1 MKTSRLRSGVSFSG
15 KRRVSLENS
24 CCKILPLLACL
35 FVFNVEI
42 STIRTFVA
50 EFDNLLQQDHLR
62 VSGCP
67 GHLDPGRGDGQLAA
81 TSGDGRDE

>member
-1 MKTSRLRSGVSFSG
+1 M
-15 KRRVSLENS
+15 
-24 CCKILPLLACL
+24 
-35 FVFNVEI
+35 
-42 STIRTFVA
+42 A